1 MENALPTI
9 LGLSV
14 CCIVP
19 LGSFF
24 VGFYVAKYGS
34 PISLSWRG
42 FGQPID
48 EDEV

>member
-19 LGSFF
+19 LACFF
-24 VGFYVAKYGS
+24 AGFYIAKYGMPFS
-34 PISLSWRG
+34 VAWRG
-42 FGQPID
+42 FGQAY
-48 EDEV
+48 EDEE